1 MGVRLLRRG
10 SERGGVMTKQKLY
23 RVRFKDVANYN
34 HYYLNY
40 DTQAKRWNIDTDL
53 ENKVFRTSFTKEELE
68 KEGFGWVFNSPLTE
82 VWELL

>member
-1 MGVRLLRRG
+1 
-10 SERGGVMTKQKLY
+10 MTKQKLY

-53 ENKVFRTSFTKEELE
+53 ENKVFRTSFTKKELE
-68 KEGFGWVFNSPLTE
+68 ENGFWWVFNSPLTE

>member
-1 MGVRLLRRG
+1 MNRLK
-10 SERGGVMTKQKLY
+10 EKFY
-23 RVRFKDVANYN
+23 RVRFKDVASYN

-40 DTQAKRWNIDTDL
+40 DTQAKRWNIDTAL